1 MQNYPGVVVKKHGF
15 LSSVARGFF
24 GLLGTVVVCGTGLA
38 FYGLHIVD
46 HKAAQLLAFGGG
58 VIDKLPAWQ
67 QALPPVLADAVRDRR
82 APEYREHVSVDA
94 RLVERTDRSERGGM
108 RVVFDVKNDGDETVT
123 VLGLRVVLADADGVP
138 IREFSTY
145 AATPLAIDG
154 DWRGP
159 LLPGGGTRTMVERL
173 YVEGAKSA
181 TVEVTEL
188 RVWNADATPTVAAR
202 ADTDN

>member
-1 MQNYPGVVVKKHGF
+1 MQNYPGIVVKKHGF

-24 GLLGTVVVCGTGLA
+24 GLLATVVVCGTGLA

-82 APEYREHVSVDA
+82 APEYREHVSVSA
-94 RLVERTDRSERGGM
+94 RLVERGDRGGM
-108 RVVFDVKNDGDETVT
+108 RVVFDVKNEGAETVT

-159 LLPGGGTRTMVERL
+159 LLPGGEARTMVERL

-181 TVEVTEL
+181 AVEVTEL
-188 RVWNADATPTVAAR
+188 RVWNAGEAPTVAAR
-202 ADTDN
+202 SDPGE